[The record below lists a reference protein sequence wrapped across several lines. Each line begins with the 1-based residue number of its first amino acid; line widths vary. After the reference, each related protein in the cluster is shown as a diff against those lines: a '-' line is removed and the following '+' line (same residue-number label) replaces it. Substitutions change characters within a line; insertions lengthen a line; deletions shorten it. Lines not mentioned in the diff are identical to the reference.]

1 VSSEQMESSTLEM
14 VKAGDH
20 CSFRMSRQMLPC
32 EFTFGWYTF
41 VLKFTFGGL
50 NG

>member
-1 VSSEQMESSTLEM
+1 
-14 VKAGDH
+14 
-20 CSFRMSRQMLPC
+20 MLPC

>member
-1 VSSEQMESSTLEM
+1 
-14 VKAGDH
+14 
-20 CSFRMSRQMLPC
+20 MSKQMLPC

-41 VLKFTFGGL
+41 VLKFTLGGL